1 MKLKL
6 MAIMISCSGSIWETQ
21 QSQDLVRSEI
31 QKLTA
36 EIRAT
41 NAIVQRR
48 QVEAGSSSCDDLTL
62 AEMLARRNIE
72 AWRESAESLA
82 AAVTLY
88 EPDQQSIAERAEDAT
103 AWSEVGFTD
112 RDGNEL
118 PRDTS
123 MSQPDSGV
131 EVDETADDW
140 DPEPENTYYLS
151 ADIIQYQI
159 AANRE
164 NVTKLLQSGLY
175 FQAEQYQ
182 KKLIG
187 LQDQLLR
194 TYRIAFPDRADEEEL
209 WADILKRQGTKDSAI
224 LSKDIFQ
231 RLLEQEVQPE
241 RASNMDKSRCCRYYH
256 KLGEIYIEL
265 VCVAPAAVTTVKMY
279 LLIRIRVGSRKPK
292 TSRSEHWK
300 AENSSYLSQKTWFSN
315 RRVY

>member
-1 MKLKL
+1 

-140 DPEPENTYYLS
+140 DPEPENTYCLS

-209 WADILKRQGTKDSAI
+209 WADILKRQGTKESAI

-265 VCVAPAAVTTVKMY
+265 VCVAPAAVTTVKRY

-315 RRVY
+315 QRVY